1 MENASKA
8 LIIAGAILLSIL
20 IIAIGMYIYTS
31 STATIKDSMQD
42 MTSSEIEAFNSNL
55 TTYAG
60 NQTWSQVKA
69 MLGRLA
75 ANAKT
80 YEDQITKIPTVSARC
95 GDNGANPLTADR
107 PNEESHPDEYI
118 AHINE
123 ISNDI
128 KLKHTYWVRTEI
140 GAAGL
145 VNRIYVDY
153 ENDGDAQHVCADIDD
168 PDTTR

>member
-60 NQTWSQVKA
+60 EQTGSQVKA

-80 YEDQITKIPTVSARC
+80 YEDQLPKIPAVSACC
-95 GDNGANPLTADR
+95 GDNGATQSKANR
-107 PNEESHPDEYI
+107 PDNESEPDAYI
-118 AHINE
+118 AAINA

-128 KLKHTYWVRTEI
+128 KLKHTYWVRTEM
-140 GAAGL
+140 GAGGL
-145 VNRIYVDY
+145 VNRIYIDY
-153 ENDGDAQHVCADIDD
+153 EKTGTTADNIDD
-168 PDTTR
+168 PDATTH